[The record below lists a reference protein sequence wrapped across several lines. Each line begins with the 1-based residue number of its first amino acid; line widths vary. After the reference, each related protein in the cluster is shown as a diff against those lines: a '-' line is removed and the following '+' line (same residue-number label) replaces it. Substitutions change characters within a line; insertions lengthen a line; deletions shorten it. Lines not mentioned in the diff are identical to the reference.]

1 MSLTQRAGDTAK
13 NNSCRLFSESVYE
26 FVSRTLLPFLAV
38 PPLEPIGHDVAR
50 VRDGEVGVVPV
61 ANMPVPRPHH
71 QRDTYRRRRG
81 PVWTTR
87 AGERTPQG
95 SFQLT
100 GMPS

>member
-1 MSLTQRAGDTAK
+1 M
-13 NNSCRLFSESVYE
+13 YE
-26 FVSRTLLPFLAV
+26 FVFRTLLPFLAV

-81 PVWTTR
+81 PVNDKGRRADITGEVSTDRNDFLKSRCISATR
-87 AGERTPQG
+87 E
-95 SFQLT
+95 
-100 GMPS
+100 